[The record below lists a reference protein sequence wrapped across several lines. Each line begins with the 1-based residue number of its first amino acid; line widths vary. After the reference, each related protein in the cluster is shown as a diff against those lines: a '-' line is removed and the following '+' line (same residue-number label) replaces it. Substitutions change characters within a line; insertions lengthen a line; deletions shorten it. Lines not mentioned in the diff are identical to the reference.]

1 MQVISFNKSIKFIY
15 NNQELYVC
23 TNNTTQLDNRSKE
36 GKLLQYLRKCSYKS
50 FYILKPFCL
59 YHTKAYK
66 KLSTYKLHKYKIA
79 KMLSIIRLPNLNEWN
94 KIKNRIQQHL

>member
-1 MQVISFNKSIKFIY
+1 MQVISFNTPIRFIY
-15 NNQELYVC
+15 NNQELFVC
-23 TNNTTQLDNRSKE
+23 KNNTTTLDIRSKE
-36 GKLLQYLRKCSYKS
+36 GELLQYLRRCSYNS

-94 KIKNRIQQHL
+94 KIKNRIKQHL